1 MSKKLSTTYAHTSIS
16 MNKKVSPKTKDPD
29 YESLGKML
37 VSIYESGYIN
47 ANQSYKSSF
56 LKGVVSG
63 IGGVVGA
70 TIVIGAIAWSLSLF
84 KHIPLL
90 GPITDTVK
98 SSIQEKK

>member
-1 MSKKLSTTYAHTSIS
+1 
-16 MNKKVSPKTKDPD
+16 MNKSQKTKNPD

-37 VSIYESGYIN
+37 VSIYETGYIN

-56 LKGVVSG
+56 LKGVASG
-63 IGGVVGA
+63 IGGVLGA
-70 TIVIGAIAWSLSLF
+70 TLVIGALAWSLSLF

-98 SSIQEKK
+98 TTIQEKK